1 MMKSILAPLVAAA
14 MFVHGSATAATQAP
28 PIPDEW
34 FFGGAAR
41 PAELRALEGKPAP
54 EIAAESWIG
63 EAVTLAA
70 SKGKVVVLDFWATWC
85 GPCMAAIPEN
95 VALVK
100 KHEASGD
107 LVFIGMHDANSGW
120 DRADAVAR
128 EKKINYR
135 IAKDGSGGA
144 SAKAYG
150 VPFWPTYIVID
161 RAGVVRA
168 AGLIPTEVEKVVEML
183 LAEAAPAGAG
193 AGGGFADEFFA
204 GGAKRPAALR
214 EAEGRA
220 APALEVAS
228 WNGDA
233 IPANAM
239 KRSVVLVH
247 FTRTGPLG
255 ERALAEFA
263 ALEKE
268 FAAQGVAC
276 VAICASS
283 ADPAATRAAL
293 TALESK
299 AFVAQDAAAAPA
311 EAAAASAASAA
322 PPAATDGRVRA
333 PASGATARAFGI
345 DHLPATVLVDRAGV
359 VRAAGV
365 KPGRTKELLEKLLAE
380 EAPNP

>member
-1 MMKSILAPLVAAA
+1 MLRPIIAPLVLAALFVRGAAA
-14 MFVHGSATAATQAP
+14 TATPAP

-34 FFGGAAR
+34 FFGGATR

-63 EAVTLAA
+63 DAITLAA

-107 LVFIGMHDANSGW
+107 LVFIGMHDANAGW

-183 LAEAAPAGAG
+183 LAEAAPAGTS

-220 APALEVAS
+220 APAFEVAS

-233 IPANAM
+233 MPANAM

-247 FTRTGPLG
+247 FTRAGALG

-276 VAICASS
+276 VAICAAS

-299 AFVAQDAAAAPA
+299 AFVAQDAAAKTA
-311 EAAAASAASAA
+311 EAADASAA
-322 PPAATDGRVRA
+322 PPAAADGRVRG

-345 DHLPATVLVDRAGV
+345 DHLPATVLVDRAGI
-359 VRAAGV
+359 VRAAGI
-365 KPGRTKELLEKLLAE
+365 KPGRAKELLEKLLAE

>member
-1 MMKSILAPLVAAA
+1 MLRPILAPLVLAALFARGAAA
-14 MFVHGSATAATQAP
+14 TATPAP

-34 FFGGAAR
+34 FFGGATR

-54 EIAAESWIG
+54 EITAESWIG

-107 LVFIGMHDANSGW
+107 LLFIGMHDANAGW

-128 EKKINYR
+128 EKKINYPL
-135 IAKDGSGGA
+135 AKDGSGGA

-183 LAEAAPAGAG
+183 LAEKAPAS
-193 AGGGFADEFFA
+193 AGGGLADDFFA

-214 EAEGRA
+214 DAEGRA

-233 IPANAM
+233 LPANAT
-239 KRSVVLVH
+239 KRSVVLLH
-247 FTRTGPLG
+247 FTRAGVLG

-263 ALEKE
+263 TLEKE
-268 FAAQGVAC
+268 FASQGVAC
-276 VAICASS
+276 VAICAAG
-283 ADPAATRAAL
+283 ADTAATRTAL

-299 AFVAQDAAAAPA
+299 AFLAQDAAAKPA
-311 EAAAASAASAA
+311 DAAAESADAV
-322 PPAATDGRVRA
+322 TDGRVRA

-359 VRAAGV
+359 VRAAGI
-365 KPGRTKELLEKLLAE
+365 KPGRAKELLEKLLAE

>member
-1 MMKSILAPLVAAA
+1 MLRPILAPLVLVALFTRGAAA
-14 MFVHGSATAATQAP
+14 TATPAP

-34 FFGGAAR
+34 FFGGATR

-54 EIAAESWIG
+54 EITAESWIG

-70 SKGKVVVLDFWATWC
+70 SRGKVVVLDFWATWC

-95 VALVK
+95 IALVK

-120 DRADAVAR
+120 DRADSVAR
-128 EKKINYR
+128 ERKINYPL
-135 IAKDGSGGA
+135 AKDGSGGA
-144 SAKAYG
+144 SATAYG

-168 AGLIPTEVEKVVEML
+168 AGLIPNQVEKVVEML
-183 LAEAAPAGAG
+183 LAERAPAS
-193 AGGGFADEFFA
+193 AGGGFGDDFFA

-228 WNGDA
+228 WNGDPL
-233 IPANAM
+233 PANAM
-239 KRSVVLVH
+239 KRSVVLLH
-247 FTRTGPLG
+247 FTRAGALG

-263 ALEKE
+263 TLEKE
-268 FAAQGVAC
+268 FASQGVAC
-276 VAICASS
+276 VAICAAG
-283 ADPAATRAAL
+283 ADTAATRMAL
-293 TALESK
+293 AALESK
-299 AFVAQDAAAAPA
+299 AFLAQDSAAEP
-311 EAAAASAASAA
+311 ASASA
-322 PPAATDGRVRA
+322 DGRVRA
-333 PASGATARAFGI
+333 PASGATAHAFGV

-365 KPGRTKELLEKLLAE
+365 KPGRVKELLEKLLAE